1 MQFEV
6 KGDGRLAL
14 KLKQEENSGNIY
26 AFYFNNNNNQKFR
39 IEKGGD
45 NKAEV
50 TVADA
55 HRISSSDFKSYV
67 IR

>member
-1 MQFEV
+1 M
-6 KGDGRLAL
+6 L
-14 KLKQEENSGNIY
+14 KLKQEENSGGNKYIL
-26 AFYFNNNNNQKFR
+26 YFNYNNNQKFK
-39 IEKGGD
+39 IEKEGA
-45 NKAEV
+45 NKADV

>member
-1 MQFEV
+1 MQ
-6 KGDGRLAL
+6 
-14 KLKQEENSGNIY
+14 Y